1 MACETRRPVG
11 LTVSVVKNG
20 DVVFSKGYGKRDLNQ
35 GLPVDN
41 RTLFG
46 VGSISKSFTATLL
59 ASILAER
66 DDVTWDTPIV
76 DVLGPDF
83 RFQDEFLTKRT
94 TLRDVLAH
102 RTGLQRFSTR
112 LLQFGMDIDRVEL
125 ARRVRHFSEVR
136 PFRTAYYYNNFL
148 FALAGHV
155 AERLAGKTF
164 EQLLRERIL
173 LPLGMNDTTFVA
185 DALEEGNFSNFAQ
198 NYVTYSENGHSLA
211 ANRESYRIMKLHAPS
226 GGVASNAVD
235 MARYVQLHLGGG
247 KGPDGRTL
255 VPEELIRE
263 AHTLQFFK
271 PYQPD
276 REIFRPQYP
285 VGVMN
290 NGEGFGVA
298 LGDYRG
304 KDTYYVRYRR
314 MYRSGGFMG
323 FSSLMSLYPDVSGGV
338 FTSFNGPAVPEFVKD
353 VNSIIHYRVAD
364 MLLGLDPWL
373 NTTTACSFPQ
383 PWATHPVTDVTMP
396 PAPSRDFP
404 RDKRDYEGTFG
415 NSIFGNLTVYLNSTD
430 DTLRFKGPVDLE
442 QH

>member
-1 MACETRRPVG
+1 MANLVLSSVLLVVLLSAATATLEQDLVGLDSFVQTVMACEARQPVG

-46 VGSISKSFTATLL
+46 VASISKSFTATLL

-102 RTGLQRFSTR
+102 RTGLQRFPAG
-112 LLQFGMDIDRVEL
+112 LLQFGMDIDRAEL

-136 PFRTAYYYNNFL
+136 PFRTAFYYNNVL
-148 FALAGHV
+148 YSLAGHV

-164 EQLLRERIL
+164 EQLLRERIF

-185 DALEEGNFSNFAQ
+185 DAFEEGNFSNFAQ

-211 ANRESYRIMKLHAPS
+211 ANRESYRITKLLAPS

-235 MARYVQLHLGGG
+235 MARYMQLHLGGG

-304 KDTYYVRYRR
+304 KDTHYVRYAT
-314 MYRSGGFMG
+314 YTDGH
-323 FSSLMSLYPDVSGGV
+323 Y
-338 FTSFNGPAVPEFVKD
+338 
-353 VNSIIHYRVAD
+353 SIV
-364 MLLGLDPWL
+364 
-373 NTTTACSFPQ
+373 
-383 PWATHPVTDVTMP
+383 
-396 PAPSRDFP
+396 
-404 RDKRDYEGTFG
+404 
-415 NSIFGNLTVYLNSTD
+415 
-430 DTLRFKGPVDLE
+430 
-442 QH
+442 